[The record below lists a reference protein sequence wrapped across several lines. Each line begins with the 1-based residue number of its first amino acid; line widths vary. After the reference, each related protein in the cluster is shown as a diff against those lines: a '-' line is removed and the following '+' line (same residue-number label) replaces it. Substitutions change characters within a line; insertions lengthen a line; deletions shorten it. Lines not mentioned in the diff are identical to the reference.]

1 MDMEMDMDMEME
13 MDMEMGFN
21 NNLNKQ
27 NMSTKVKTT
36 KVMKYKELITRTESE
51 INKELLDLEVE
62 KAANVLQQG
71 TLSVKSKVLAAEG
84 EVKQAEIA
92 VSVMKQSLEDSK
104 ALKPFNVQNI
114 LNKRTA
120 LLQAEE
126 DLKTAQENAIQI
138 KDSHTFLV
146 KLAEELF

>member
-1 MDMEMDMDMEME
+1 
-13 MDMEMGFN
+13 
-21 NNLNKQ
+21 
-27 NMSTKVKTT
+27 MSTTKKSTA

-51 INKELLDLEVE
+51 INKELLDLEVA

-92 VSVMKQSLEDSK
+92 VSVAKQALEDSK
-104 ALKPFNVQNI
+104 ASKPFNVQNI
-114 LNKRTA
+114 LNKRTSF
-120 LLQAEE
+120 LQAEE
-126 DLKTAQENAIQI
+126 DLKFAQENAIQI
-138 KDSHTFLV
+138 KDSYTFLV

>member
-1 MDMEMDMDMEME
+1 
-13 MDMEMGFN
+13 
-21 NNLNKQ
+21 
-27 NMSTKVKTT
+27 MSTKVKTT

-71 TLSVKSKVLAAEG
+71 TLSIKSKLLAAEG
-84 EVKQAEIA
+84 DVKQAEIA
-92 VSVMKQSLEDSK
+92 VSVAKQELEDSK

-126 DLKTAQENAIQI
+126 NLKSAQESAIQI

-146 KLAEELF
+146 NLSEELF

>member
-1 MDMEMDMDMEME
+1 
-13 MDMEMGFN
+13 
-21 NNLNKQ
+21 
-27 NMSTKVKTT
+27 MSTKVKTT

-92 VSVMKQSLEDSK
+92 VSVAKQELEDSK

-126 DLKTAQENAIQI
+126 NLKSAQESAIQI

>member
-1 MDMEMDMDMEME
+1 
-13 MDMEMGFN
+13 
-21 NNLNKQ
+21 
-27 NMSTKVKTT
+27 MSTTKKTTVKTN
-36 KVMKYKELITRTESE
+36 KFMKYKELIQRTESE

-84 EVKQAEIA
+84 DVKQAEIA
-92 VSVMKQSLEDSK
+92 VSVAKQELEDSK

-126 DLKTAQENAIQI
+126 NLKSAQESAIQI

-146 KLAEELF
+146 NLAEELF

>member
-1 MDMEMDMDMEME
+1 
-13 MDMEMGFN
+13 
-21 NNLNKQ
+21 
-27 NMSTKVKTT
+27 MSIKVKTT

-84 EVKQAEIA
+84 EVKQAEIT

-104 ALKPFNVQNI
+104 ALKPFSVQNI

>member
-1 MDMEMDMDMEME
+1 
-13 MDMEMGFN
+13 
-21 NNLNKQ
+21 
-27 NMSTKVKTT
+27 MSTKATTT
-36 KVMKYKELITRTESE
+36 KKVNVMKYKELITRTESE

-71 TLSVKSKVLAAEG
+71 TLSVKSKLLAAEG

-92 VSVMKQSLEDSK
+92 ISIAKQELEDSK

-126 DLKTAQENAIQI
+126 NLKSAQESAIQI

-146 KLAEELF
+146 NLAEELF

>member
-1 MDMEMDMDMEME
+1 MILVLMTT
-13 MDMEMGFN
+13 
-21 NNLNKQ
+21 LN
-27 NMSTKVKTT
+27 
-36 KVMKYKELITRTESE
+36 I
-51 INKELLDLEVE
+51 LLDLEVE

-84 EVKQAEIA
+84 DVKQAEIA
-92 VSVMKQSLEDSK
+92 VSVAKQALEDSK
-104 ALKPFNVQNI
+104 ASKPFNVQNI

-126 DLKTAQENAIQI
+126 DLKAQKEHATEI
-138 KDSHTFLV
+138 KESYNFLV

>member
-1 MDMEMDMDMEME
+1 
-13 MDMEMGFN
+13 
-21 NNLNKQ
+21 
-27 NMSTKVKTT
+27 MSTKVKTT

-71 TLSVKSKVLAAEG
+71 TLSVKSKVLAVEG
-84 EVKQAEIA
+84 DVKQAEIA
-92 VSVMKQSLEDSK
+92 VSVAKQELEDSK

-126 DLKTAQENAIQI
+126 NLKSAQESAIQI

-146 KLAEELF
+146 NLAEELF

>member
-1 MDMEMDMDMEME
+1 
-13 MDMEMGFN
+13 
-21 NNLNKQ
+21 
-27 NMSTKVKTT
+27 MSTKVKTT

-84 EVKQAEIA
+84 DVKQAEIA
-92 VSVMKQSLEDSK
+92 VSVAKQELEDSK

>member
-1 MDMEMDMDMEME
+1 ME

>member
-1 MDMEMDMDMEME
+1 
-13 MDMEMGFN
+13 
-21 NNLNKQ
+21 
-27 NMSTKVKTT
+27 MSTKVKTT
-36 KVMKYKELITRTESE
+36 KVMKYKELITRTEFE

-92 VSVMKQSLEDSK
+92 VSVAKQELEDSK

-126 DLKTAQENAIQI
+126 NLKSAQESAIQI

-146 KLAEELF
+146 DLAEELF

>member
-1 MDMEMDMDMEME
+1 
-13 MDMEMGFN
+13 
-21 NNLNKQ
+21 
-27 NMSTKVKTT
+27 MSTKVKTT

-71 TLSVKSKVLAAEG
+71 TLSIKSKLLAAEG
-84 EVKQAEIA
+84 DVKQAEIEVNVA
-92 VSVMKQSLEDSK
+92 KQELEDSK

-126 DLKTAQENAIQI
+126 NLKSAQENAIQI

-146 KLAEELF
+146 NLAEELF

>member
-1 MDMEMDMDMEME
+1 
-13 MDMEMGFN
+13 
-21 NNLNKQ
+21 
-27 NMSTKVKTT
+27 MSKAKTTVPVKTT

-71 TLSVKSKVLAAEG
+71 TLSIKSKVLAAEG

-92 VSVMKQSLEDSK
+92 VSVAKQALEDSK
-104 ALKPFNVQNI
+104 ASKPFNVQNI

-126 DLKTAQENAIQI
+126 DLKAAQENAIQI

-146 KLAEELF
+146 QLANELF

>member
-1 MDMEMDMDMEME
+1 
-13 MDMEMGFN
+13 
-21 NNLNKQ
+21 
-27 NMSTKVKTT
+27 MSTTT
-36 KVMKYKELITRTESE
+36 KKSTVKIMKYKELITRTESE

-84 EVKQAEIA
+84 EVKQSEIA
-92 VSVMKQSLEDSK
+92 VSVAKQALEDSK
-104 ALKPFNVQNI
+104 ASKPFNVQNI

-120 LLQAEE
+120 YLQAEE
-126 DLKTAQENAIQI
+126 NLKSAQESAIQI

-146 KLAEELF
+146 NLAEELF

>member
-1 MDMEMDMDMEME
+1 
-13 MDMEMGFN
+13 
-21 NNLNKQ
+21 
-27 NMSTKVKTT
+27 MSTTKKSTA

-51 INKELLDLEVE
+51 INKELLDLDVA

-92 VSVMKQSLEDSK
+92 VSVAKQALEDSK
-104 ALKPFNVQNI
+104 ASKPFNVQNI
-114 LNKRTA
+114 LNKRTSF
-120 LLQAEE
+120 LQAEE
-126 DLKTAQENAIQI
+126 DLKFAQENAIQI
-138 KDSHTFLV
+138 KDSYTFLV

>member
-1 MDMEMDMDMEME
+1 
-13 MDMEMGFN
+13 
-21 NNLNKQ
+21 
-27 NMSTKVKTT
+27 MSTKVKTT
-36 KVMKYKELITRTESE
+36 KVMKYKELITRTEFE

-71 TLSVKSKVLAAEG
+71 TLSVKSKLLAAEG
-84 EVKQAEIA
+84 DVKQAEIA
-92 VSVMKQSLEDSK
+92 VSVAKQELEDSK

-126 DLKTAQENAIQI
+126 NLKSAQESAIQI

-146 KLAEELF
+146 NLAEELF

>member
-1 MDMEMDMDMEME
+1 
-13 MDMEMGFN
+13 
-21 NNLNKQ
+21 
-27 NMSTKVKTT
+27 MSTKVKTT

-84 EVKQAEIA
+84 DVKQAEIA
-92 VSVMKQSLEDSK
+92 VSVAKQELEDSK

-126 DLKTAQENAIQI
+126 NLKSAQESAIQI

-146 KLAEELF
+146 NLAEELF

>member
-1 MDMEMDMDMEME
+1 
-13 MDMEMGFN
+13 
-21 NNLNKQ
+21 
-27 NMSTKVKTT
+27 MSTKVKTT

-92 VSVMKQSLEDSK
+92 VSVAKQELEDSK
-104 ALKPFNVQNI
+104 ALKPFSVQNI

>member
-1 MDMEMDMDMEME
+1 
-13 MDMEMGFN
+13 
-21 NNLNKQ
+21 
-27 NMSTKVKTT
+27 MSTKVKTT

-71 TLSVKSKVLAAEG
+71 TLSVQSKVLAAEG

-92 VSVMKQSLEDSK
+92 VSVAKQALEDSK
-104 ALKPFNVQNI
+104 ASKPFNVQNI

-120 LLQAEE
+120 YLQAEE
-126 DLKTAQENAIQI
+126 DLKTQQETATQI
-138 KDSHTFLV
+138 KDSHAFLV
-146 KLAEELF
+146 QLAEELF

>member
-1 MDMEMDMDMEME
+1 
-13 MDMEMGFN
+13 
-21 NNLNKQ
+21 
-27 NMSTKVKTT
+27 MSTTT
-36 KVMKYKELITRTESE
+36 KKSTVKIMKYKELITRTESE

-84 EVKQAEIA
+84 EVKQSEIA
-92 VSVMKQSLEDSK
+92 VSVAKQALEDSK
-104 ALKPFNVQNI
+104 ASKPFNVQNI

-126 DLKTAQENAIQI
+126 DLKTAQETATQI
-138 KDSHTFLV
+138 KDSHVFLV
-146 KLAEELF
+146 QLAEELF

>member
-1 MDMEMDMDMEME
+1 
-13 MDMEMGFN
+13 
-21 NNLNKQ
+21 
-27 NMSTKVKTT
+27 MSTKTTVTT
-36 KVMKYKELITRTESE
+36 KKVNVMKYKELITRTESE

-71 TLSVKSKVLAAEG
+71 TLSVKSKLLAAEG

-92 VSVMKQSLEDSK
+92 ISIAKQELEDSK

-126 DLKTAQENAIQI
+126 NLKSAQESAIQI

-146 KLAEELF
+146 NLAEELF